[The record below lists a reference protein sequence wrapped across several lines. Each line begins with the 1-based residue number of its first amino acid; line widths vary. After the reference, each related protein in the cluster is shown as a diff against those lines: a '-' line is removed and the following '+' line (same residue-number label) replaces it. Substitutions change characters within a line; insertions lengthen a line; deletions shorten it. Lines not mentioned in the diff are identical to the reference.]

1 MHNLFAVW
9 PEFFGHVASIRVPR
23 VTSNTTDINA
33 QYFCCL
39 AGISAMLLTHLVLWN
54 RIAVHELPLLVA
66 LSNLSVIQEYRDT
79 SVILFLFF
87 FSF

>member
-1 MHNLFAVW
+1 MLF
-9 PEFFGHVASIRVPR
+9 GR
-23 VTSNTTDINA
+23 NKCN
-33 QYFCCL
+33 
-39 AGISAMLLTHLVLWN
+39 GAMLLTHLVLWN

-87 FSF
+87 FRSNLENCFEFLSTTLEM